1 MSIVSVQASVLQD
14 GLYTKVISED
24 KTFFADEPL
33 SLGGSD
39 LAPNPVQYFLG
50 SLATCMCIT
59 LRMYAQR
66 KGWVTGRIM
75 VNVSL
80 QSGLPEGNVITKS
93 ISFENELSHEQKER
107 LWMIAEKCPVSK
119 LIREGVMF
127 RNEE

>member
-66 KGWVTGRIM
+66 
-75 VNVSL
+75 
-80 QSGLPEGNVITKS
+80 
-93 ISFENELSHEQKER
+93 
-107 LWMIAEKCPVSK
+107 
-119 LIREGVMF
+119 
-127 RNEE
+127 